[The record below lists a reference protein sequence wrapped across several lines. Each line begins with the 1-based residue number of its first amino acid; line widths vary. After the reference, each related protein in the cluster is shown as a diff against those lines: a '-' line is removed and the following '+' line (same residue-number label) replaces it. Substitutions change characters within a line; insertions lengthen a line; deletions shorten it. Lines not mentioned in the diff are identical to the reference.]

1 MSSGNPRGKPR
12 RNGSIPGV
20 SFEQVVSGF
29 ASRNQKGAVPNLIQ
43 RTGATARYYGGQHI
57 VSSQMPAGVL
67 PPAQPTQPL
76 VNGNAGQPP
85 QQPISFAI
93 PSVDSAHPPHTT
105 SQYPTV
111 TRMPPRNLPNP
122 SMQFAAGEAHVEGA
136 RPQQGN
142 HQITIHTARYQAQP
156 VQTQQNYPASQLAY
170 PPSSM
175 YNSNAIYSAHN
186 FIPNNPQSFYYPP
199 VVAPVYSY
207 FPPAQPADYINPAAA
222 AAAARINVGYN
233 QNPFLM
239 QVTAAATPPTAP
251 PATTTTAGITGS
263 IPQQPPQQLTK
274 TKRILSIVDPTTN
287 EVTNKDH
294 IIRSEKEQQQMMQ
307 QNVENADTSGK
318 RGPSSGQDVKRE
330 QPSSFPSNA
339 SQKFTMQVAQ
349 SVLGGSNAV
358 TTVTS
363 TPPPT
368 ITASSLPAQTAQ
380 NDAVVDVTPRPS
392 TSAPPVSTTISPS
405 KEAERS
411 APPELSADEVKIV
424 VVEVPK
430 SVEENDSTIS
440 AESQESDEGIEQDSK
455 QEKEFQRNT
464 EMVTSVIAKDDKE
477 RDIGTTLIIA
487 GEVGEQEQCQED
499 DDEDEKGDEEHQKR
513 QPLQQVETDDN
524 ILPLSIQGHSVVEI
538 VHEEEA
544 EKDEKFT
551 EVEES
556 PEAMLTRKKQE
567 YTAKQKEML
576 KDENVVNLNERV
588 YGHDYLCLI
597 RDIVK
602 DVLLDSVLPVKVS
615 DLKELGIDIAS
626 APANGTVGDRQRR
639 FDSAAGAGARFI
651 PGWVDKSQSKPKAY
665 HGRLSDRTHSNQ
677 RERDRKRP
685 AVSRPSIDRPNREPV
700 KLHKAENAWKPERN
714 IDANQKLYK
723 SVRSLL
729 NKLTPSTFD
738 ELSRDFLRFEVYKN
752 KEQMGEVINII
763 FDKAV
768 EEPNFC
774 ALYSDLCKMQVVKE
788 SKESKDKS
796 KFRSALLTRCQ
807 NTFEEKRMSEINNK
821 KIEMEKETDE
831 KKKRELK
838 IELMEMEARER
849 RRMLGNIGFIGQ
861 LFRHELI
868 VPRILNWCI
877 VHLLK
882 NHSESP
888 DGDEESIECA
898 VKMLESVGKLADR
911 QCQQQASYQS
921 GLSDPHAQDHPQ
933 EAQKH
938 EEFNTNLYFEH
949 LNEVSTKVSNRVR
962 FLILNLI
969 ELRDNKWVPR
979 TSESGPKTLEEVH
992 DEARREEMANRLQ
1005 REQYAN
1011 KKRYEGRTSL
1021 DKRNQRPVLIG
1032 RQSQD
1037 GRQYGSRVGEPSRD
1051 QKARAAGAAN
1061 LVANTASR
1069 KNQTLNSV
1077 DQPQSLGARRPP
1089 FAGGAIGGGQQ
1100 MDRSILSRG
1109 TLGRGAGRGSLAS
1122 RDNSQPSSREPSESR
1137 KSRDEERSAAIAAAS
1152 AVTHSAS
1159 SNALRRGYAGIAA
1172 GGSSPPSSIVDDE
1185 IKDGSQGGRV
1195 SEVDEKEIFGS
1206 LYRELHEYF
1215 SDASN
1220 IELLFQ
1226 SIMEIMIDERTMNMD
1241 LRRVRQAFRLL
1252 MKIGVEKTNGDIRN
1266 PRRRYVG
1273 QVICRC
1279 LQRSDIKGHALRGV
1293 ADYCTQVVEMELWED
1308 NMRIWECVAEVI
1320 SWSIMCEVQHFEGP
1334 RPSLGDFK
1342 ESFKNADADS
1352 RKPYAL
1358 LVSVLKRLVEI
1369 EHDRDGQVSSTG
1381 MAFDEIKDLHSD
1393 SLVDELKS
1401 CQLSFG
1407 KNLYQLLLN

>member
-1 MSSGNPRGKPR
+1 MD
-12 RNGSIPGV
+12 PGV
-20 SFEQVVSGF
+20 
-29 ASRNQKGAVPNLIQ
+29 
-43 RTGATARYYGGQHI
+43 
-57 VSSQMPAGVL
+57 
-67 PPAQPTQPL
+67 
-76 VNGNAGQPP
+76 
-85 QQPISFAI
+85 
-93 PSVDSAHPPHTT
+93 
-105 SQYPTV
+105 TV
-111 TRMPPRNLPNP
+111 TSPHRNNIFSELW
-122 SMQFAAGEAHVEGA
+122 V
-136 RPQQGN
+136 
-142 HQITIHTARYQAQP
+142 
-156 VQTQQNYPASQLAY
+156 
-170 PPSSM
+170 
-175 YNSNAIYSAHN
+175 
-186 FIPNNPQSFYYPP
+186 FIPA
-199 VVAPVYSY
+199 VKLG
-207 FPPAQPADYINPAAA
+207 
-222 AAAARINVGYN
+222 R
-233 QNPFLM
+233 
-239 QVTAAATPPTAP
+239 
-251 PATTTTAGITGS
+251 
-263 IPQQPPQQLTK
+263 
-274 TKRILSIVDPTTN
+274 
-287 EVTNKDH
+287 
-294 IIRSEKEQQQMMQ
+294 
-307 QNVENADTSGK
+307 
-318 RGPSSGQDVKRE
+318 RGPSSGQDLRRE

-358 TTVTS
+358 SAVTS
-363 TPPPT
+363 TPPPA
-368 ITASSLPAQTAQ
+368 INAPSLPAQTVQ
-380 NDAVVDVTPRPS
+380 PDAITDVVPRPS
-392 TSAPPVSTTISPS
+392 TSAPPLPTANPPP
-405 KEAERS
+405 KEVERS
-411 APPELSADEVKIV
+411 APPEFS
-424 VVEVPK
+424 
-430 SVEENDSTIS
+430 SEEIKVLAVDASIQGNDFTVS
-440 AESQESDEGIEQDSK
+440 AEPQEAVGQDEQRDK
-455 QEKEFQRNT
+455 QEESEHDT
-464 EMVTSVIAKDDKE
+464 ELVTAITAKDDVE
-477 RDIGTTLIIA
+477 QSVGTAVIVTSEL
-487 GEVGEQEQCQED
+487 VEQEEHQED
-499 DDEDEKGDEEHQKR
+499 DDGDVEEQQK
-513 QPLQQVETDDN
+513 QCLQQGSGIGDN
-524 ILPLSIQGHSVVEI
+524 LPLSQSHSHSVVEI
-538 VHEEEA
+538 VHEEET
-544 EKDEKFT
+544 EKDEKCL

-556 PEAMLTRKKQE
+556 PEAARARKKQE
-567 YTAKQKEML
+567 YIDKQKEL
-576 KDENVVNLNERV
+576 LQNESSVQLNERI
-588 YGHDYLCLI
+588 YSHDYLFLI

-602 DVLLDSVLPVKVS
+602 DIFLDSVLPVKVS
-615 DLKELGIDIAS
+615 DLKDLGIDIAS
-626 APANGTVGDRQRR
+626 APANGTIGDRQRR
-639 FDSAAGAGARFI
+639 FDSAAGPGARFI

-677 RERDRKRP
+677 RERDRKRS

-723 SVRSLL
+723 NVRSLL

-821 KIEMEKETDE
+821 KMEMEKETDE
-831 KKKRELK
+831 RKKRELK

-911 QCQQQASYQS
+911 QCQQQQASYQS
-921 GLSDPHAQDHPQ
+921 GSLDSHSQSAQQEHPQ
-933 EAQKH
+933 ETQKH

-949 LNEVSTKVSNRVR
+949 LKEVSTKVSNRVR

-1021 DKRNQRPVLIG
+1021 DKRGQRPVLIG

-1037 GRQYGSRVGEPSRD
+1037 GRQYGPRVGEQSRD

-1077 DQPQSLGARRPP
+1077 DQPQSLGARRPA
-1089 FAGGAIGGGQQ
+1089 FAGGAIGGGGQQ
-1100 MDRSILSRG
+1100 MDRNMLPRG
-1109 TLGRGAGRGSLAS
+1109 MLGRGAGRGSLAS

-1137 KSRDEERSAAIAAAS
+1137 KQSRDDERSAAIAAAS

-1159 SNALRRGYAGIAA
+1159 TNTLRRGYAGIAA
-1172 GGSSPPSSIVDDE
+1172 GGSSSPPSLAVDDE
-1185 IKDGSQGGRV
+1185 KKDVGYINRGS
-1195 SEVDEKEIFGS
+1195 ELDDKEMFGS
-1206 LYRELHEYF
+1206 LYREIHDYF
-1215 SDASN
+1215 SDCTS
-1220 IELLFQ
+1220 IEQLFQ
-1226 SIMEIMIDERTMNMD
+1226 SIMEIMVNERTQNVD

-1252 MKIGVEKTNGDIRN
+1252 MKIGVEKTSGDIRN

-1273 QVICRC
+1273 QVVCRC
-1279 LQRSDIKGHALRGV
+1279 LQRPDIKEHALRGV
-1293 ADYCTQVVEMELWED
+1293 ADYCTQVVEVELWED

-1342 ESFKNADADS
+1342 EAFKNADADS
-1352 RKPYAL
+1352 RKPNAL
-1358 LVSVLKRLVEI
+1358 LVNVLKRLVEI
-1369 EHDRDGQVSSTG
+1369 EDDRDGQVSSAG

-1401 CQLSFG
+1401 CHLSSG

>member
-1 MSSGNPRGKPR
+1 MR
-12 RNGSIPGV
+12 
-20 SFEQVVSGF
+20 
-29 ASRNQKGAVPNLIQ
+29 
-43 RTGATARYYGGQHI
+43 
-57 VSSQMPAGVL
+57 
-67 PPAQPTQPL
+67 
-76 VNGNAGQPP
+76 
-85 QQPISFAI
+85 
-93 PSVDSAHPPHTT
+93 
-105 SQYPTV
+105 
-111 TRMPPRNLPNP
+111 
-122 SMQFAAGEAHVEGA
+122 
-136 RPQQGN
+136 
-142 HQITIHTARYQAQP
+142 
-156 VQTQQNYPASQLAY
+156 
-170 PPSSM
+170 
-175 YNSNAIYSAHN
+175 
-186 FIPNNPQSFYYPP
+186 
-199 VVAPVYSY
+199 SY
-207 FPPAQPADYINPAAA
+207 FS
-222 AAAARINVGYN
+222 G
-233 QNPFLM
+233 
-239 QVTAAATPPTAP
+239 
-251 PATTTTAGITGS
+251 
-263 IPQQPPQQLTK
+263 K
-274 TKRILSIVDPTTN
+274 
-287 EVTNKDH
+287 
-294 IIRSEKEQQQMMQ
+294 KER
-307 QNVENADTSGK
+307 DGSGK
-318 RGPSSGQDVKRE
+318 RAPSSGQDVKRE
-330 QPSSFPSNA
+330 QSSSFPSNA

-349 SVLGGSNAV
+349 SVLGGTNAV
-358 TTVTS
+358 TSVIS

-368 ITASSLPAQTAQ
+368 INAAPLPVQAVQ
-380 NDAVVDVTPRPS
+380 NDAVVNVVPRPS
-392 TSAPPVSTTISPS
+392 TSAPPESTIILPS
-405 KEAERS
+405 KEIERS
-411 APPELSADEVKIV
+411 APPELSVEETKVL

-430 SVEENDSTIS
+430 SVEGTESIIS
-440 AESQESDEGIEQDSK
+440 VKPQELDERIKQDNK
-455 QEKEFQRNT
+455 QEKESRQNI
-464 EMVTSVIAKDDKE
+464 EMVTPVITKDDTE
-477 RDIGTTLIIA
+477 QIVGTAIIVTD
-487 GEVGEQEQCQED
+487 ELVKQEQCQED
-499 DDEDEKGDEEHQKR
+499 DEEDEEDEEEHQKH
-513 QPLQQVETDDN
+513 QSFQGADTDDN
-524 ILPLSIQGHSVVEI
+524 IRLLSMQGHSVVEI
-538 VHEEEA
+538 LHEEET
-544 EKDEKFT
+544 EKDEKFS

-556 PEAMLTRKKQE
+556 PEAARERKKQE
-567 YTAKQKEML
+567 YIAKQKEML
-576 KDENVVNLNERV
+576 QNENNVQLNERI
-588 YGHDYLCLI
+588 YGHDYLFLI

-602 DVLLDSVLPVKVS
+602 DIFLDSVLPVKVS
-615 DLKELGIDIAS
+615 DLKDLGIDIAS
-626 APANGTVGDRQRR
+626 APANGTIGDRQRR
-639 FDSAAGAGARFI
+639 FDSASGPGARFI

-677 RERDRKRP
+677 RERDRKRS
-685 AVSRPSIDRPNREPV
+685 AVNRPSIDRPNREPV

-723 SVRSLL
+723 NVRSLL

-821 KIEMEKETDE
+821 KTEMEKETDE
-831 KKKRELK
+831 RKKRELK

-911 QCQQQASYQS
+911 QFQQQQHANYQS
-921 GLSDPHAQDHPQ
+921 GSSDSHVQSAQQDHPQ

-949 LNEVSTKVSNRVR
+949 LKEVSTKVSNRVR

-969 ELRDNKWVPR
+969 DLRNNKWVPR

-1100 MDRSILSRG
+1100 MDRNLLSRG

-1137 KSRDEERSAAIAAAS
+1137 KHSRDDERSAAIAAAS

-1159 SNALRRGYAGIAA
+1159 TNALRRGYAGIAA
-1172 GGSSPPSSIVDDE
+1172 GGSSSPPSLTVDDE
-1185 IKDGSQGGRV
+1185 KKDGSQ
-1195 SEVDEKEIFGS
+1195 
-1206 LYRELHEYF
+1206 
-1215 SDASN
+1215 
-1220 IELLFQ
+1220 LFQ
-1226 SIMEIMIDERTMNMD
+1226 AIMEIMIDERILNAD

-1279 LQRSDIKGHALRGV
+1279 MQRPDIKGHALRGI

-1342 ESFKNADADS
+1342 EAFKNADADS
-1352 RKPYAL
+1352 RKPNAL
-1358 LVSVLKRLVEI
+1358 LVNVLKRLVEI

-1393 SLVDELKS
+1393 SLMDELKS

-1407 KNLYQLLLN
+1407 KNLYQSLLN

>member
-1 MSSGNPRGKPR
+1 MEFSD
-12 RNGSIPGV
+12 
-20 SFEQVVSGF
+20 
-29 ASRNQKGAVPNLIQ
+29 
-43 RTGATARYYGGQHI
+43 YGGQHI
-57 VSSQMPAGVL
+57 VSSQVPAGVL
-67 PPAQPTQPL
+67 PPGQPPQPL

-85 QQPISFAI
+85 QQPIPFAI
-93 PSVDSAHPPHTT
+93 PSVDSAHPPHTAG
-105 SQYPTV
+105 QYPTV
-111 TRMPPRNLPNP
+111 TRIPPRNLPNP

-142 HQITIHTARYQAQP
+142 HQITIHTARYQTQP
-156 VQTQQNYPASQLAY
+156 VQTQQNYPTSQLAY
-170 PPSSM
+170 PTAPPSSM
-175 YNSNAIYSAHN
+175 YSSNAIYSAHN

-199 VVAPVYSY
+199 VVAPVYPY

-222 AAAARINVGYN
+222 AAARMNVGYN

-239 QVTAAATPPTAP
+239 QATAAVSPPTAP
-251 PATTTTAGITGS
+251 PATTAATGITGNV
-263 IPQQPPQQLTK
+263 PQQAPQQVTK
-274 TKRILSIVDPTTN
+274 TKRILSIVDPMTN

-307 QNVENADTSGK
+307 QNVENADTGGK
-318 RGPSSGQDVKRE
+318 KGPPSGQDVKRE
-330 QPSSFPSNA
+330 QPSSLPSNA

-358 TTVTS
+358 TAVAS
-363 TPPPT
+363 TPPPA
-368 ITASSLPAQTAQ
+368 INVASLPEQIVQ
-380 NDAVVDVTPRPS
+380 NDTVVDVVPRPS
-392 TSAPPVSTTISPS
+392 TSAPPVSNVMPS
-405 KEAERS
+405 SKGVERS
-411 APPELSADEVKIV
+411 APPELSAQETKVMV
-424 VVEVPK
+424 AEAPK
-430 SVEENDSTIS
+430 SMEGNDSIVS
-440 AESQESDEGIEQDSK
+440 AEPQELDERIEQDSK
-455 QEKEFQRNT
+455 QTKESQRST
-464 EMVTSVIAKDDKE
+464 EMVTPIITEESAE
-477 RDIGTTLIIA
+477 RDVGTAVIIA
-487 GEVGEQEQCQED
+487 SELAKQEHCQD
-499 DDEDEKGDEEHQKR
+499 DEEAEEDEKECQKH
-513 QPLQQVETDDN
+513 QPLQEVDNDDN
-524 ILPLSIQGHSVVEI
+524 VLSLPMQGHSVVEI
-538 VHEEEA
+538 VHEEET
-544 EKDEKFT
+544 EKDENFL
-551 EVEES
+551 EIEES
-556 PEAMLTRKKQE
+556 PEAALARKKQE
-567 YTAKQKEML
+567 YIAKQKEML
-576 KDENVVNLNERV
+576 QNENNVQLNERI
-588 YGHDYLCLI
+588 YGHDYLFLV

-602 DVLLDSVLPVKVS
+602 DILLDSVLPVKVS
-615 DLKELGIDIAS
+615 DLKDLGIDIAS
-626 APANGTVGDRQRR
+626 APANGTIGDRQRR
-639 FDSAAGAGARFI
+639 FDSSAGAGARFI

-723 SVRSLL
+723 NVRSLL

-738 ELSRDFLRFEVYKN
+738 ELTRDFLRFEVYKN

-821 KIEMEKETDE
+821 KTEMEKETDE

-911 QCQQQASYQS
+911 QCQQQQANYQS
-921 GLSDPHAQDHPQ
+921 GSSDAQQDHPQ

-949 LNEVSTKVSNRVR
+949 LKEVSTKVSNRVR

-969 ELRDNKWVPR
+969 DLRNNKWVPR

-1037 GRQYGSRVGEPSRD
+1037 GRQYGPRVGEPSRD

-1100 MDRSILSRG
+1100 MDRNMLSRG
-1109 TLGRGAGRGSLAS
+1109 ALGRGAGRGSLAS

-1159 SNALRRGYAGIAA
+1159 ANILRRGYAGIAA
-1172 GGSSPPSSIVDDE
+1172 GGSSPPSSTVDDE
-1185 IKDGSQGGRV
+1185 KKDGNQV
-1195 SEVDEKEIFGS
+1195 SRGSELDDKEVFGS
-1206 LYRELHEYF
+1206 LYREVHDYF
-1215 SDASN
+1215 SDYAS
-1220 IELLFQ
+1220 IEQLFQ
-1226 SIMEIMIDERTMNMD
+1226 SIMDIMIDERTMNMD

-1266 PRRRYVG
+1266 PRRRYIG

-1279 LQRSDIKGHALRGV
+1279 LQRPEIKGHALRGV

-1342 ESFKNADADS
+1342 EAFKNADADS

>member
-1 MSSGNPRGKPR
+1 MG
-12 RNGSIPGV
+12 
-20 SFEQVVSGF
+20 
-29 ASRNQKGAVPNLIQ
+29 
-43 RTGATARYYGGQHI
+43 RYC
-57 VSSQMPAGVL
+57 
-67 PPAQPTQPL
+67 
-76 VNGNAGQPP
+76 
-85 QQPISFAI
+85 
-93 PSVDSAHPPHTT
+93 
-105 SQYPTV
+105 TV
-111 TRMPPRNLPNP
+111 TDM
-122 SMQFAAGEAHVEGA
+122 F
-136 RPQQGN
+136 
-142 HQITIHTARYQAQP
+142 HQSP
-156 VQTQQNYPASQLAY
+156 VLLW
-170 PPSSM
+170 
-175 YNSNAIYSAHN
+175 
-186 FIPNNPQSFYYPP
+186 
-199 VVAPVYSY
+199 
-207 FPPAQPADYINPAAA
+207 
-222 AAAARINVGYN
+222 G
-233 QNPFLM
+233 
-239 QVTAAATPPTAP
+239 
-251 PATTTTAGITGS
+251 
-263 IPQQPPQQLTK
+263 
-274 TKRILSIVDPTTN
+274 
-287 EVTNKDH
+287 
-294 IIRSEKEQQQMMQ
+294 
-307 QNVENADTSGK
+307 GK
-318 RGPSSGQDVKRE
+318 KGPSSRQDVRRE

-349 SVLGGSNAV
+349 SVLGGSNTVIA
-358 TTVTS
+358 VTS
-363 TPPPT
+363 TPSP
-368 ITASSLPAQTAQ
+368 ISAASFPAQTVQ
-380 NDAVVDVTPRPS
+380 SDIVGDAVPRPS
-392 TSAPPVSTTISPS
+392 TSAPPVSTIIPPS
-405 KEAERS
+405 KEVERS
-411 APPELSADEVKIV
+411 APPELLAEEIKT
-424 VVEVPK
+424 VEAPK
-430 SVEENDSTIS
+430 LLERNDSIVS
-440 AESQESDEGIEQDSK
+440 AEPQDERIEQDNK
-455 QEKEFQRNT
+455 QKEFQRNA
-464 EMVTSVIAKDDKE
+464 EMVIPVITKDSTE
-477 RDIGTTLIIA
+477 RDVGTTIIIESELA
-487 GEVGEQEQCQED
+487 KQEQCQED
-499 DDEDEKGDEEHQKR
+499 DEEDEEDEERQK
-513 QPLQQVETDDN
+513 QQSLQRVDTNDT
-524 ILPLSIQGHSVVEI
+524 ILPLPMQGHSVVEI
-538 VHEEEA
+538 VHEEET
-544 EKDEKFT
+544 EKDEKLS
-551 EVEES
+551 EIEES
-556 PEAMLTRKKQE
+556 PEAMRTRKKQE
-567 YTAKQKEML
+567 YIAKQKEML
-576 KDENVVNLNERV
+576 QNEHNVQLNERI
-588 YGHDYLCLI
+588 YGHDYLLLI

-602 DVLLDSVLPVKVS
+602 DIFLDSVLPVKVF
-615 DLKELGIDIAS
+615 DLKDLGIDIAS
-626 APANGTVGDRQRR
+626 APANGTIGDRQRR
-639 FDSAAGAGARFI
+639 FDNAAGAGARFI

-723 SVRSLL
+723 NVRSLL
-729 NKLTPSTFD
+729 NKLTPSTFE

-821 KIEMEKETDE
+821 KTEMEKETDE
-831 KKKRELK
+831 RKKRELK

-911 QCQQQASYQS
+911 QCQQQQQGSYQLGS
-921 GLSDPHAQDHPQ
+921 SDPHAHSAPQDHPQ

-949 LNEVSTKVSNRVR
+949 LKEVSTKVSNRVR

-969 ELRDNKWVPR
+969 ELRNNKWVPR

-1021 DKRNQRPVLIG
+1021 DKRSQRPVLIG

-1037 GRQYGSRVGEPSRD
+1037 GRQYGPRVGEPNRD

-1100 MDRSILSRG
+1100 MDRNILSRG

-1137 KSRDEERSAAIAAAS
+1137 KSRDDERSAAIAAAS

-1159 SNALRRGYAGIAA
+1159 VNALKRGYAGITA
-1172 GGSSPPSSIVDDE
+1172 GGSSPPLLTVDDE
-1185 IKDGSQGGRV
+1185 KKDGNQVNRRN
-1195 SEVDEKEIFGS
+1195 ELDEKEIFGS
-1206 LYRELHEYF
+1206 LCRELHDYF
-1215 SDASN
+1215 ADGTN

-1252 MKIGVEKTNGDIRN
+1252 MKIGVEKTSGDIRN

-1279 LQRSDIKGHALRGV
+1279 LQLPDIKTHALRGV

-1342 ESFKNADADS
+1342 EAFKNADADS
-1352 RKPYAL
+1352 RKPDAL
-1358 LVSVLKRLVEI
+1358 LVNVLKRLVEI

>member
-1 MSSGNPRGKPR
+1 MW
-12 RNGSIPGV
+12 V
-20 SFEQVVSGF
+20 F
-29 ASRNQKGAVPNLIQ
+29 
-43 RTGATARYYGGQHI
+43 
-57 VSSQMPAGVL
+57 
-67 PPAQPTQPL
+67 
-76 VNGNAGQPP
+76 
-85 QQPISFAI
+85 
-93 PSVDSAHPPHTT
+93 
-105 SQYPTV
+105 
-111 TRMPPRNLPNP
+111 
-122 SMQFAAGEAHVEGA
+122 
-136 RPQQGN
+136 
-142 HQITIHTARYQAQP
+142 
-156 VQTQQNYPASQLAY
+156 
-170 PPSSM
+170 
-175 YNSNAIYSAHN
+175 
-186 FIPNNPQSFYYPP
+186 
-199 VVAPVYSY
+199 
-207 FPPAQPADYINPAAA
+207 
-222 AAAARINVGYN
+222 
-233 QNPFLM
+233 
-239 QVTAAATPPTAP
+239 
-251 PATTTTAGITGS
+251 TGS
-263 IPQQPPQQLTK
+263 K
-274 TKRILSIVDPTTN
+274 K
-287 EVTNKDH
+287 
-294 IIRSEKEQQQMMQ
+294 
-307 QNVENADTSGK
+307 
-318 RGPSSGQDVKRE
+318 GPSSGQDVKRE
-330 QPSSFPSNA
+330 QPLSFPSNA

-349 SVLGGSNAV
+349 SVLGGSNSV
-358 TTVTS
+358 TAVTS

-368 ITASSLPAQTAQ
+368 VSASFPAQTAQ
-380 NDAVVDVTPRPS
+380 NDAVGDVVPRPS
-392 TSAPPVSTTISPS
+392 TSAPPVSTVMPPA
-405 KEAERS
+405 KEVERS
-411 APPELSADEVKIV
+411 APPELSVKEAEIA
-424 VVEVPK
+424 VVEASK
-430 SVEENDSTIS
+430 SVEGNDSIVST
-440 AESQESDEGIEQDSK
+440 EPLVLDERIEQNK
-455 QEKEFQRNT
+455 QEKEAQQST
-464 EMVTSVIAKDDKE
+464 EVVIPVITKDSAEKDA
-477 RDIGTTLIIA
+477 GTATAIA
-487 GEVGEQEQCQED
+487 SELGKQEQCQED
-499 DDEDEKGDEEHQKR
+499 DEDEDEEEPQKY
-513 QPLQQVETDDN
+513 QSLQQVDMDDN
-524 ILPLSIQGHSVVEI
+524 ILPLSMQGHSVVEI
-538 VHEEEA
+538 VHEEET
-544 EKDEKFT
+544 EKDEKFP
-551 EVEES
+551 ELEES
-556 PEAMLTRKKQE
+556 PEAAQARKKQE
-567 YTAKQKEML
+567 YIVKQKEML
-576 KDENVVNLNERV
+576 QDENNVQLNERI
-588 YGHDYLCLI
+588 YGHDYLLLI

-602 DVLLDSVLPVKVS
+602 DIFLDSALPVKVS
-615 DLKELGIDIAS
+615 DLKDLGIDIAS
-626 APANGTVGDRQRR
+626 APANGTIGDRQRR

-677 RERDRKRP
+677 RERDRKRS

-723 SVRSLL
+723 NVRSLL
-729 NKLTPSTFD
+729 NKLTPSTFE

-821 KIEMEKETDE
+821 KTEMEKETDE
-831 KKKRELK
+831 RKKRELK
-838 IELMEMEARER
+838 IELLEMEARER

-911 QCQQQASYQS
+911 QCQQQQQANYQLGS
-921 GLSDPHAQDHPQ
+921 SDPHAQGAQQDHPQ

-949 LNEVSTKVSNRVR
+949 LKEVSTKVSNRVR

-1021 DKRNQRPVLIG
+1021 DKRSQRPVLIG

-1037 GRQYGSRVGEPSRD
+1037 GRQYGPRVGEPNRD

-1100 MDRSILSRG
+1100 MDRNILSRG

-1137 KSRDEERSAAIAAAS
+1137 KSRDDERSAAIAAAS

-1159 SNALRRGYAGIAA
+1159 TNALRRGYAGIAA
-1172 GGSSPPSSIVDDE
+1172 GGSSSPPSSTLDE
-1185 IKDGSQGGRV
+1185 EKKGGSQV
-1195 SEVDEKEIFGS
+1195 SRGSELDEKEIFGS
-1206 LYRELHEYF
+1206 LCRELHDYF
-1215 SDASN
+1215 SDSTN

-1226 SIMEIMIDERTMNMD
+1226 SIMEIMIDERTTNMD

-1279 LQRSDIKGHALRGV
+1279 LQRPDIKGHALRGV

-1342 ESFKNADADS
+1342 EAFKNADADS
-1352 RKPYAL
+1352 RKPNAL
-1358 LVSVLKRLVEI
+1358 LVNVLKRLVEI

-1401 CQLSFG
+1401 CQLTFG